1 MINQIYEKIKIE
13 MLDLPGESAH
23 VDMIPFRKVSSLAV
37 KDKSNF
43 RLSAVM
49 IILYAHNNQIHTVL
63 TERQSYNG
71 KHSGQMSFPGGKK
84 EGIDLNTRFTAI
96 RETTEEIGVQISPDN
111 ILGQLTDVY
120 IPVSNFL
127 VHPYVAFSQQRPD
140 FLADERE
147 VKSII
152 EFPVNSILQPES
164 RVLTKVQ
171 NHKGIWMKDIP
182 CFEIE
187 KKAVWGATALM
198 LNEFRMILE
207 RVKTSF

>member
-1 MINQIYEKIKIE
+1 MSNQIYEKIKIE
-13 MLDLPGESAH
+13 LEDLPGEHAH
-23 VDMIPFRKVSSLAV
+23 LDMIPFRKASSLSIQN
-37 KDKSNF
+37 KDNY

-49 IILYAHNNQIHTVL
+49 IILYHHNDQLQTVL

-71 KHSGQMSFPGGKK
+71 KHSGQMSFPGGKMEK
-84 EGIDLNTRFTAI
+84 FDSNTRFTAI
-96 RETTEEIGVQISPDN
+96 RETTEEIGVDILPEN

-127 VHPYVAFSQQRPD
+127 VHPFIAFSEERPD
-140 FLADERE
+140 FIANERE

-152 EFPVNSILQPES
+152 EFPVKSLMVPDTRII
-164 RVLTKVQ
+164 TKIQ

-207 RVKTSF
+207 RFKTSF